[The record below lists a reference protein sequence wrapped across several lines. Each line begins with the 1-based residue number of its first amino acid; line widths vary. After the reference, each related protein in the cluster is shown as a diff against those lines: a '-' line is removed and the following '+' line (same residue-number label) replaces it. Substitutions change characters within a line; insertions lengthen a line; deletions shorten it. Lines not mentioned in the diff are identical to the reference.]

1 MCDLEEAK
9 RYFINKNINLRIQ
22 WLSQAIQFYN
32 TFKLTGD
39 INDFLVQNWLM
50 CDIGESTIPKSL
62 PILKNKDCDS
72 SANHIFQIN
81 SVRRIDISFYSQ
93 YISLTEKKVD
103 LSFFYGSNSEN
114 LDTKKESDLEIIDDA
129 SKKRCLMFE
138 LCDGKN
144 TYFGIENEVIDF
156 LSLSTPPGIKV
167 HVKGPVAFQNNI
179 FHLNKASIV
188 LLGGKVESL
197 CEYNKTMNILKRE
210 LKLIDSKS
218 LDCLE
223 NKVPTKLSNNK
234 IGEPIIHNIIPLNN
248 GVGKNKFGEVKSH
261 HTENIGIRRDKS
273 TENIVND
280 ITNSSCSSFD
290 HFELPRGYNLNKHS
304 VRYEVV
310 NEKDKLLNVSTPKKD
325 SIQATV
331 LEDCQ
336 KKQFPLKD
344 CHRISLTKDLENGV
358 KHSSENR
365 YSGNQQSPSKNVSS
379 THPFIC
385 ENEKDRSLA
394 LFIPNKNIN
403 KSLTLDKDQET
414 NINYQDT
421 KSTLK
426 RQPDRDSNFF
436 DTSITSLKKIKNK
449 DDENMLESKRI
460 VSIQKAKELALISF
474 GPYRA
479 KVKGKVI
486 AIVSGLTVKDNL
498 WTMKILIK
506 DGNETTLECLID
518 NKVIEEFIGL
528 TAEEGLHLKKSN
540 FTEQIEDAKNRL
552 DCFHYQLK
560 KSKNL
565 VFSINIF
572 NYSLIQPL
580 IVKIETFEQFTHR
593 MY

>member
-1 MCDLEEAK
+1 
-9 RYFINKNINLRIQ
+9 
-22 WLSQAIQFYN
+22 
-32 TFKLTGD
+32 
-39 INDFLVQNWLM
+39 M
-50 CDIGESTIPKSL
+50 CDIGESSMPKSL
-62 PILKNKDCDS
+62 PIFENKNCDS

-81 SVRRIDISFYSQ
+81 SIRRIDVSYYSQ

-103 LSFFYGSNSEN
+103 LSFFYAGNSEN
-114 LDTKKESDLEIIDDA
+114 LDTKKESDLEIINDA

-138 LCDGKN
+138 LCDGEN
-144 TYFGIENEVIDF
+144 TYFAIENEVIDF
-156 LSLSTPPGIKV
+156 LSLSTPPGIKIR
-167 HVKGPVAFQNNI
+167 VKEPVAFQNNI
-179 FHLNKASIV
+179 FYLNKASIV

-197 CEYNKTMNILKRE
+197 CEYNNTMNMLKRE

-218 LDCLE
+218 QDCLE
-223 NKVPTKLSNNK
+223 NKVLIKFSNDK
-234 IGEPIIHNIIPLNN
+234 IGGSIIHNNIPLNN
-248 GVGKNKFGEVKSH
+248 GVDKNNFGEVKSH

-273 TENIVND
+273 TENIAND
-280 ITNSSCSSFD
+280 ITKSSCSSFD
-290 HFELPRGYNLNKHS
+290 RLELPSGNNLDKHS
-304 VRYEVV
+304 VRYEIV
-310 NEKDKLLNVSTPKKD
+310 NKKDKLLNVLTPKND
-325 SIQATV
+325 NIQGSV

-336 KKQFPLKD
+336 KRQLPLKD
-344 CHRISLTKDLENGV
+344 CHRISLTKDLKNGV
-358 KHSSENR
+358 EHSSENN
-365 YSGNQQSPSKNVSS
+365 YSGNQQSPSRNLSS
-379 THPFIC
+379 THAYVC

-394 LFIPNKNIN
+394 LFMPTKNID

-414 NINYQDT
+414 NSNCQNK

-426 RQPDRDSNFF
+426 RQPDRDYNFF

-460 VSIQKAKELALISF
+460 VSIQKAKELTSISF

-479 KVKGKVI
+479 KIKGEVI
-486 AIVSGLTVKDNL
+486 AIVSGLTVRDNL

-506 DGNETTLECLID
+506 DIDETTLECLID

-528 TAEEGLHLKKSN
+528 TAEEGLRLKMSN
-540 FTEQIEDAKNRL
+540 FTKQIEDAKNRL
-552 DCFHYQLK
+552 DYFHYQLK

-572 NYSLIQPL
+572 NYSIIQPL